1 GDAAGARADGGRT
14 GGLVEFS
21 TRRRVTVAMTTLTFV
36 LFGVIALF
44 DLKVNLL
51 PDLSYP
57 TLTVRT
63 EYTGA
68 APAEIETLV
77 AEPVEEAVGVVKHL
91 RKLSSVSRTGQS
103 DVVLQF
109 AWGTDMDQASL
120 EVRDKLEV
128 LRLPLEAE
136 APVLLRFN
144 PSTEPVMRLVF
155 TSTAQDGNALA
166 ELNRLRRYADE
177 ELKKR
182 LEPVA
187 GVAAVK
193 VSGGL
198 EDEVQVD
205 IDQQRLAQLGI
216 SIGTVIGRLQQ
227 ENVNISGGRLEEGTQ
242 RYLVRTVNQFAGVQE
257 MRDLFIANVGHDAA
271 LRAGMSAGAAAQ
283 AATVAA
289 GPAASGTPV
298 YLRDIAEVRQ
308 GHKEREAII
317 RLGGNEAVELA
328 IYKEGD
334 ANTVAV
340 AEAVRAR

>member
-1 GDAAGARADGGRT
+1 MHDSMNDGPGHAGDAGDARAAEDAGQAR

-21 TRRRVTVAMTTLTFV
+21 TRRRVTVAMATLTFV
-36 LFGVIALF
+36 LFGLIALS

-68 APAEIETLV
+68 APAEIETLI
-77 AEPVEEAVGVVKHL
+77 AEPVEEAVGVVKNL

-128 LRLPLEAE
+128 LQLPLEAE

-155 TSTAQDGNALA
+155 TSQAQDGNALA

-198 EDEVQVD
+198 EDEIQVD

-216 SIGTVIGRLQQ
+216 PIGTVIQRLQQ
-227 ENVNISGGRLEEGTQ
+227 ENVNISGGRLEEGSQ
-242 RYLVRTVNQFAGVQE
+242 R
-257 MRDLFIANVGHDAA
+257 
-271 LRAGMSAGAAAQ
+271 
-283 AATVAA
+283 
-289 GPAASGTPV
+289 
-298 YLRDIAEVRQ
+298 
-308 GHKEREAII
+308 
-317 RLGGNEAVELA
+317 
-328 IYKEGD
+328 
-334 ANTVAV
+334 
-340 AEAVRAR
+340 